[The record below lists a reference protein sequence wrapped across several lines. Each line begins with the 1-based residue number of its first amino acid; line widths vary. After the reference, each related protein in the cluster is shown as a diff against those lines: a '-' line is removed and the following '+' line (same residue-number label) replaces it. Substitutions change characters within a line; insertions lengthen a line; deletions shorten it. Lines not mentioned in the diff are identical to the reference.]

1 MKINQYTTQQSTVD
15 PQDFFDMDHFDGVG
29 FESAKITGADLRRAL
44 LGGLFTQTV
53 NGATLTGT
61 AEQSLLGTGLGTL
74 TVPANGF
81 TVGDTFHANVS
92 GVISAAN
99 NETIRVKVK
108 SGAVIL
114 ADTGVI
120 TLPTITTKVFE
131 IELDFCVRA
140 VGAAGVAQL
149 ASHGEFTYNKDSN
162 DRFEGKNFFLGN
174 TTTFDTTI
182 SNTLSI
188 TVEWGSANAANQI
201 TSLISYL
208 KQVF

>member
-1 MKINQYTTQQSTVD
+1 MKINQYPLQQTTVD
-15 PQDFFDMDHFDGVG
+15 PQDFFDMDHFDGLA
-29 FESAKITGADLRRAL
+29 FQSAKITGADLRRAL

-61 AEQSLLGTGLGTL
+61 AEQSLLGTGLGSL

-92 GVISAAN
+92 GEIDAAN
-99 NETIRVKVK
+99 AETIQVKVK
-108 SGAVIL
+108 SGTVIL
-114 ADTGVI
+114 ADSGLI
-120 TLPTITTKVFE
+120 TLPAITTKVFE
-131 IELDFCVRA
+131 IEMDFCVRA
-140 VGAAGVAQL
+140 IGAAGVAVIGT
-149 ASHGEFTYNKDSN
+149 HGEFTYNKDSN
-162 DRFEGKNFFLGN
+162 DRFEGKNFISAN

-188 TVEWGSANAANQI
+188 TVQWGSANVTNRI
-201 TSLISYL
+201 TSYISYL